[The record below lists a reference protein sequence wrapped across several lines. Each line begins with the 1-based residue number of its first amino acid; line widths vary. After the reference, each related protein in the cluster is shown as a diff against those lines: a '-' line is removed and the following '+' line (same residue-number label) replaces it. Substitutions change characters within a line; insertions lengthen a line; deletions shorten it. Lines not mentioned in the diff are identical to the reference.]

1 MPTTNEQKASLVIEV
16 QTAIRLIEAGLR
28 EVQRI
33 DGAYDFYHLLM
44 LSLGGGFERL
54 MKSIICLQV
63 LGQTGSFPEKCTAWS
78 GKKGHNLEN
87 LLHEITEDCFNESYL
102 QKVPAARQDIDFLR
116 GDARLKKIVR
126 ILSRF
131 GQAARYHEL
140 DVILGKAP
148 PTDSPEQEWCKLELG
163 LLQEYSDWAKM
174 LQGGKIDEA
183 YKLITSEIVRRIEL
197 FARALCRL
205 FTIRELGDLAKQ
217 QTGTITTFLFLNDD
231 HLGNRRY

>member
-1 MPTTNEQKASLVIEV
+1 MPTTTEQKVSLVVEV

-33 DGAYDFYHLLM
+33 DGAYDFFHLLM

-63 LGQTGSFPEKCTAWS
+63 LGQTGSFPKNGTAWR
-78 GKKGHNLEN
+78 GKRGHNLEN
-87 LLHEITEDCFNESYL
+87 LLQKITEECFNESYL

-116 GDARLKKIVR
+116 GDVRLTKIVC

-148 PTDSPEQEWCKLELG
+148 RTDSPEQEWSKLELG
-163 LLQEYSDWAKM
+163 ILLEYSDWAKM
-174 LQGGKIDEA
+174 LQDDKVDKA
-183 YKLITSEIVRRIEL
+183 YKLITSEIVRWIEL

-205 FTIRELGDLAKQ
+205 FTIGGLGDLAKQ
-217 QTGTITTFLFLNDD
+217 QTGTIAPFLFLNDD
-231 HLGNRRY
+231 QLGTRRY